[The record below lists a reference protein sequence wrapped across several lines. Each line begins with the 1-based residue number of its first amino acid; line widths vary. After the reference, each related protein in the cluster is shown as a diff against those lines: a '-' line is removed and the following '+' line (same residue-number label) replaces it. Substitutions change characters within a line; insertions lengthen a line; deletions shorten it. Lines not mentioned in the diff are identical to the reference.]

1 MTSLQWLFA
10 LEYYTQRVCLS
21 VILERNENHVN
32 SRGVLTMSAIRSQ
45 CVKAFQ
51 DVTQTYADRA
61 IQQESVKLAY
71 SPSFSC
77 RVFYSH

>member
-1 MTSLQWLFA
+1 VTSLQWLFA

-21 VILERNENHVN
+21 VILELNENHVN

-51 DVTQTYADRA
+51 DVTQTYADSA
-61 IQQESVKLAY
+61 IQQESVKLQ
-71 SPSFSC
+71 SVIFLSC
-77 RVFYSH
+77 FL